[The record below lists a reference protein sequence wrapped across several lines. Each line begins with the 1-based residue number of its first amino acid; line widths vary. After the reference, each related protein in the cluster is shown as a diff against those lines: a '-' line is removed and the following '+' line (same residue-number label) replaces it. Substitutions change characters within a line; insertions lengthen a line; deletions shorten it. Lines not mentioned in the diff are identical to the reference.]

1 MIRLRFRNFMLVLFA
16 AVLSAC
22 GGTPHSPVVTAADP
36 IDTNA
41 YARKVDTFV
50 VLLDASGSMN
60 TEDGSQPRMYTAQ
73 DWTASFN
80 KAIPPM
86 DFKAA
91 MVTYGKGASGSCI
104 GPGVSST
111 LYDYQTF
118 NSANF
123 ASALDSIKCAASTTP
138 IADAIDRTTGLLAE
152 DKGLIALIIVSDFN
166 FNDPDAVRSALE
178 ALKAQHPNNVC
189 VHTVKVGNDTAHD
202 AVIASL
208 ADTAGCDSSVA
219 AADVAGG
226 AALTNYVAA
235 TLLTPLDQKM
245 EYKTHTF
252 SAEVLFDFDKYE
264 IKPAGKAALQR
275 LGAEIRSQGVTVG
288 DIDIVGHTDSVG
300 TDEYNMKLSLR
311 RAGAV
316 RDFIVSQ
323 GVNPGLIDVVGMG
336 KRQPIASNATAEGRA
351 QNRRVEVRV
360 GTKGG
365 AK

>member
-1 MIRLRFRNFMLVLFA
+1 MIRLRFRSITGLLFA
-16 AVLSAC
+16 AVLTAC
-22 GGTPHSPVVTAADP
+22 GGTPHTPVVTPADP

-60 TEDGSQPRMYTAQ
+60 TEEGTQPRMNTAE

-80 KAIPPM
+80 KAIPAM

-111 LYDYQTF
+111 LVDYSTF
-118 NSANF
+118 SSAEF
-123 ASALDSIKCAASTTP
+123 AAALDSLKCAASTTP

-166 FNDPDAVRSALE
+166 FSDPAAVSASLE

-189 VHTVKVGNDTAHD
+189 VHTVKVGSDTTHD

-208 ADTAGCDSSVA
+208 ADPAGCDSSVA

-226 AALTNYVAA
+226 AALTTYVAN
-235 TLLTPLDQKM
+235 TLLTPLEQKM
-245 EYKTHTF
+245 EYKTYSF
-252 SAEVLFDFDKYE
+252 SAEVLFDFDKYDL
-264 IKPAGKAALQR
+264 KPQGRAELQR

-288 DIDIVGHTDSVG
+288 DIDVVGHTDSVG
-300 TDEYNMKLSLR
+300 SDEYNMKLSLR

-316 RDFIVSQ
+316 RDYLVSQ

-336 KRQPIASNATAEGRA
+336 KRQPIATNATAEGRA
-351 QNRRVEVRV
+351 LNRRVEVRV
-360 GTKGG
+360 GTTKG

>member
-1 MIRLRFRNFMLVLFA
+1 MIRLRFRSLILVCFA
-16 AVLSAC
+16 AVLTAC

-36 IDTNA
+36 IDTGA

-60 TEDGSQPRMYTAQ
+60 TEDGTQPRINTAE

-80 KAIPPM
+80 KAVPPM

-91 MVTYGKGASGSCI
+91 AVTYGKGASGSCI

-111 LYDYQTF
+111 LYDLQTF

-123 ASALDSIKCAASTTP
+123 ASALDSLKCAASTTP

-152 DKGLIALIIVSDFN
+152 EKGLIALIIVSDFN
-166 FNDPDAVRSALE
+166 FNDPDAVNASLE
-178 ALKAQHPNNVC
+178 ALKAEHPNNVC
-189 VHTVKVGNDTAHD
+189 VHTVKVGSDTAHD
-202 AVIASL
+202 AVIAGL
-208 ADTAGCDSSVA
+208 VDAGGCDSSVA

-226 AALTNYVAA
+226 AALSTYVAN
-235 TLLTPLDQKM
+235 TLLTPLDRM

-252 SAEVLFDFDKYE
+252 SAEVLFDFDKYAL
-264 IKPAGKAALQR
+264 KPAGQAELQR

-288 DIDIVGHTDSVG
+288 DINVIGHTDSVG

-316 RDFIVSQ
+316 RDFLVSQ

-336 KRQPIASNATAEGRA
+336 KRQPVASNATAEGRA
-351 QNRRVEVRV
+351 LNRRVEVQV
-360 GTKGG
+360 GTKG

>member
-1 MIRLRFRNFMLVLFA
+1 MIRLRFRSFVWVFFA
-16 AVLSAC
+16 AVLTAC
-22 GGTPHSPVVTAADP
+22 GGTPRSPVATPADP

-60 TEDGSQPRMYTAQ
+60 TEDGTQPRINAAE

-80 KAIPPM
+80 KAIPAM

-111 LYDYQTF
+111 LYDYSAF
-118 NSANF
+118 NSADF
-123 ASALDSIKCAASTTP
+123 AAALDSIKCAASTTP
-138 IADAIDRTTGLLAE
+138 IADAIDRTTGMLAE
-152 DKGLIALIIVSDFN
+152 DKGLIALFIVSDFN

-189 VHTVKVGNDTAHD
+189 VHTVKVGTDTAHD

-208 ADTAGCDSSVA
+208 ADAAGCDSSVS

-226 AALTNYVAA
+226 AALTNYVAS
-235 TLLTPLDQKM
+235 TLLTPLEQSM

-252 SAEVLFDFDKYE
+252 SAEVLFDFDKYAL
-264 IKPAGKAALQR
+264 KPAGMAELQR
-275 LGAEIRSQGVTVG
+275 LGAEIRSQGVAVG
-288 DIDIVGHTDSVG
+288 DIDIIGHTDSVG
-300 TDEYNMKLSLR
+300 SDEYNMKLSLR

-316 RDFIVSQ
+316 RDFIVAQ
-323 GVNPGLIDVVGMG
+323 GVNPALIDVVGMG

-360 GTKGG
+360 GTKQG